1 MQEEG
6 AAAGRREAAGEGL
19 SSPLLAVR
27 QEEEGATSQ
36 GVWEA
41 SGSWKR
47 QEEAGKGVLQ
57 RGPRQRLQ
65 KRKRPSP
72 GFEPGEAHGR
82 LPAHSTRGQD
92 IGVV

>member
-1 MQEEG
+1 MRRTQLTF
-6 AAAGRREAAGEGL
+6 AGCETGGGRGHKSRSVGGL
-19 SSPLLAVR
+19 GKL
-27 QEEEGATSQ
+27 
-36 GVWEA
+36 
-41 SGSWKR
+41 
-47 QEEAGKGVLQ
+47 EEAGKGVLQ

>member
-1 MQEEG
+1 MRRTQLTF
-6 AAAGRREAAGEGL
+6 AGCETGGGRGHKSRSVGGL
-19 SSPLLAVR
+19 GKL
-27 QEEEGATSQ
+27 
-36 GVWEA
+36 
-41 SGSWKR
+41 
-47 QEEAGKGVLQ
+47 EEAGKGVLQ
-57 RGPRQRLQ
+57 RGPWQRLQ